1 MNSRKTIYLIDG
13 SAYIYRGFH
22 ALPPLSNSKG
32 IPTNAVLGFT
42 NILSKLIKDKQP
54 ENAIMFFDAKGPT
67 FRHEIYSDYKAN
79 RPPMPD
85 ELSIQIPYIKKVT
98 QGYRLLTIEKQ
109 GYEADDLIGTA
120 AKKAA
125 ANGFKVIIVTADKD
139 FMQLIDENISMFDPL
154 KNIEIDSEAVKEK
167 TGVYPDRITDIMALT
182 GDASDNVP
190 GVPGIGK
197 KTAPVLIQKY
207 ESLDG
212 LYENIDD
219 ITAKKQKENLV
230 NFKEQA
236 YLSKTLVTIETEAE
250 IEIDLDA
257 SSYQEPDDAFLFDVF
272 SDLEFRKYQ
281 QMHQGGQVTA
291 EKNYHLVADPESL
304 KNLVD
309 LLTSSEIFAVDTETT
324 SVNPMLAELVGM
336 SFSVKADEAYY
347 VPCAHKNTGDN
358 VKISF
363 NDAVNSLKPILENNT
378 IKKIGQNIKYD
389 MIVLKRHGI
398 SITGIAFDTMV
409 ASYLVNPA
417 KRAHGLDQ
425 LAMEILN
432 HKTISYEEVAGKGKN
447 EICFSEVPLEKA
459 VPYACEDAD
468 ITFALYGVLEKQLE
482 GTALIDLL
490 TDVELPLLILLAK
503 IEMSGIKVDG
513 KKLAELSQTFSDE
526 LDTLEKDIYELAGEE
541 FNIKSSQQLGHILFE
556 KLELPVQKKTKK
568 KTGYSTDADVLSALA
583 PLHKLPELVVRFRTL
598 AKLKSTYTDALL
610 KLVHPETGR
619 IHTSFNQTVAVTGRL
634 SSSSPNLQNIPVK
647 TDEGRMIR
655 EAFIPPEN
663 HVLLSADYSQIELR
677 LLAHYSNDPILIE
690 SFTDDEDIHTRTAA
704 EVFDYHPSLVTAELR
719 NQAKAIN
726 FGIIY
731 GMSPFGLSKELGI
744 SQKMAKTVITNYF
757 KRYSGVKTFIDET
770 VEKARETA
778 VTSTLLGRT
787 RSLPEINSSNRNVKQ
802 FAERVAVNTPVQGT
816 AADLIKL
823 AMIRTEKALAD
834 KNIEAT
840 MLLSVHDEIVFEVP
854 DGEIESATKIIK
866 EVMEHIWELKVPLKV
881 NINYGSNWAEAH

>member
-22 ALPPLSNSKG
+22 ALPPLTNSKG

-139 FMQLIDENISMFDPL
+139 FMQLIDDNISMFDPL

-358 VKISF
+358 VKITF

>member
-1 MNSRKTIYLIDG
+1 MNNKKTIYLIDG

-22 ALPPLSNSKG
+22 ALPPLTNSKG

-42 NILSKLIKDKQP
+42 NILSRLIKEKKP
-54 ENAIMFFDAKGPT
+54 EYAIMFFDAKGPT
-67 FRHEIYSDYKAN
+67 FRHEIYSEYKAN
-79 RPPMPD
+79 RPPMPE
-85 ELSIQIPYIKKVT
+85 ELSVQIPYIKQVSK
-98 QGYRLLTIEKQ
+98 GYRLLTIEKQ

-125 ANGFKVIIVTADKD
+125 ANGYKVVIVTADKD
-139 FMQLIDENISMFDPL
+139 FMQLIDENILMFDPM

-212 LYENIDD
+212 LYKNIDD

-230 NFKEQA
+230 NYKEQA
-236 YLSKTLVTIETEAE
+236 YLSKTLVTIETNAE
-250 IEIDLDA
+250 IDIDLDE
-257 SSYQEPDDAFLFDVF
+257 SRYQAPDDACLFELF
-272 SDLEFRKYQ
+272 SELEFRKYQ
-281 QMHQGGQVTA
+281 QMHQGGQPVA
-291 EKNYHLVADPESL
+291 EKKYHLTADKKAL
-304 KNLVD
+304 DNLVD
-309 LLTSSEIFAVDTETT
+309 ILNASEVFAVDTETT
-324 SVNPMLAELVGM
+324 SVNPMQAELVGM

-347 VPCAHKNTGDN
+347 VPCAHKTDTNQIA
-358 VKISF
+358 ISYEEAI
-363 NDAVNSLKPILENNT
+363 NALRPVLENAD
-378 IKKIGQNIKYD
+378 IKKVGQNIKYD

-398 SITGIAFDTMV
+398 ELSGVTFDTMV

-417 KRAHGLDQ
+417 KRAHSLDQ

-432 HKTISYEEVAGKGKN
+432 HKTTSYDEVAGKGKN
-447 EICFSEVPLEKA
+447 ALCFSEVPLEKA

-468 ITFALYGVLEKQLE
+468 ITFALYLILKKQLE
-482 GTALIDLL
+482 DANLISLL
-490 TDVELPLLILLAK
+490 DEVELPLLKCLVNV
-503 IEMSGIKVDG
+503 EMNGISVNEQ
-513 KKLAELSQTFSDE
+513 KLSKLSQTFSDE
-526 LDTLEKDIYELAGEE
+526 LDTIEQEIYDLAGEE

-556 KLELPVQKKTKK
+556 KLELPAQKKTKK
-568 KTGYSTDADVLSALA
+568 KTGYSTDADVLASLA
-583 PLHKLPELVVRFRTL
+583 PLHKLPALVVRFRTL

-647 TDEGRMIR
+647 TEEGRMIR
-655 EAFIPPEN
+655 EAFIPPEK

-677 LLAHYSNDPILIE
+677 LLAHYSDDPILIE
-690 SFTDDEDIHTRTAA
+690 SFTNDEDIHTRTAA
-704 EVFDYHPSLVTAELR
+704 EVFDYHPSLVTAEVR

-744 SQKMAKTVITNYF
+744 SQKMAKTFITNYF
-757 KRYSGVKTFIDET
+757 NRYSGVKDFIDKTIE
-770 VEKARETA
+770 EAKKTA

-787 RSLPEINSSNRNVKQ
+787 RNLPEINSSNRNVQQ

-823 AMIRTEKALAD
+823 AMIQTEKALAE
-834 KNIEAT
+834 KNIKAK

-854 DGEIESATKIIK
+854 DGDADSAAAIIK

-881 NINYGSNWAEAH
+881 NINSGGNWSEAH

>member
-139 FMQLIDENISMFDPL
+139 FMQLIDDNISMFDPL

-250 IEIDLDA
+250 IDIDLDA

-358 VKISF
+358 VKITF

-468 ITFALYGVLEKQLE
+468 ITFALYGILEKQLE

-610 KLVHPETGR
+610 KLVHPDTGR

-744 SQKMAKTVITNYF
+744 SQKMAKTFITNYF

-787 RSLPEINSSNRNVKQ
+787 RNLPEINSSNRNVKQ

-834 KNIEAT
+834 KNIDAT

-854 DGEIESATKIIK
+854 DGEIESAAKIIK